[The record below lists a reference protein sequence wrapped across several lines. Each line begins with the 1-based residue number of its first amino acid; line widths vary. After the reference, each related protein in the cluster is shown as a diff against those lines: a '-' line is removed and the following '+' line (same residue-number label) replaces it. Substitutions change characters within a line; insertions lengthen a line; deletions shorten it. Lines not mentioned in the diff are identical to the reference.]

1 MPIFSAYLERM
12 LPMST
17 AIATTKQKTLEAYL
31 TEFGYTTILTV
42 LPIILA
48 EVNETSS
55 GRVYKQDIKAFVL
68 WMHEAEIDV
77 LTISRVDLQNYR
89 KYLNEQGKSNI
100 TINRMFSVVR
110 VVIAELV
117 DNGTITTNPL
127 EKKFKPLPT
136 NDETTHVALDD
147 RQAKQLL
154 DAINTS
160 TIKRKRDYAMISLML
175 RSGIRREEIQKLN
188 IGDIKM
194 KQGHHVVDI
203 KDGKGG
209 KPATVKIAPDVW
221 CYLNEYMQSL
231 QEKHPRRDGRLEAP
245 LFISLRKGDNPSLRQ
260 DKTGKLIEQRIDIKA
275 IETTVK
281 SLGNAIGVIKLTP
294 HGLRA
299 TFITLAMEHN
309 ATLEQTQYA
318 ARHKDPRT
326 TERYR
331 KRKLNLDNNAVDKL
345 SFLAREEDSR
355 GNASWDTWEKVL
367 KG

>member
-1 MPIFSAYLERM
+1 
-12 LPMST
+12 MSRDLV
-17 AIATTKQKTLEAYL
+17 TTQQKTLEQYL
-31 TEFGYTTILTV
+31 TDFGYTSILTV
-42 LPIILA
+42 LPTILA
-48 EVNETSS
+48 EVNEKSS

-68 WMHEAEIDV
+68 WLHETGID
-77 LTISRVDLQNYR
+77 LHTIKREHLQNYR
-89 KYLNEQGKSNI
+89 KYLDAQGKSNI

-117 DNGTITTNPL
+117 NNGTITTSPL
-127 EKKFKPLPT
+127 DKKFKPLQT

-147 RQAKQLL
+147 KQAKQLL
-154 DAINTS
+154 NAIDTS
-160 TIKRKRDYAMISLML
+160 TIKGKRDYAMVSLML
-175 RSGIRREEIQKLN
+175 RSGLRREEVQKLT

-194 KQGHHVVDI
+194 KQGHHVIDI

-209 KPATVKIAPDVW
+209 QPATVKIAPDVW
-221 CYLNEYMQSL
+221 CYLNEYIQAL
-231 QEKHPRRDGRLEAP
+231 QEKHPRRDARLEAP
-245 LFISLRKGDNPSLRQ
+245 LFISLRKGDHPSLRP
-260 DKTGKLIEQRIDIKA
+260 DTTGKLVEQKIDIKA

-281 SLGNAIGVIKLTP
+281 ALGNTIGVPGLTP

-345 SFLAREEDSR
+345 SFLAREEEST
-355 GNASWDTWEKVL
+355 GHSTWDTWEKAL
-367 KG
+367 KE

>member
-1 MPIFSAYLERM
+1 
-12 LPMST
+12 MST
-17 AIATTKQKTLEAYL
+17 DLLPIELNLLEPALTALGYDAIAQ
-31 TEFGYTTILTV
+31 V
-42 LPIILA
+42 LPTILA
-48 EVNETSS
+48 EVNEKSS
-55 GRVYKQDIKAFVL
+55 GRVYKQDIKAFVHWL
-68 WMHEAEIDV
+68 YKAEIDIH
-77 LTISRVDLQNYR
+77 TISRVDLQNYR

-110 VVIAELV
+110 VVIAELIN
-117 DNGTITTNPL
+117 NGTITTSPL
-127 EKKFKPLPT
+127 DKKFKPLKT

-147 RQAKQLL
+147 KQAKQIL
-154 DAINTS
+154 DAIDTAM
-160 TIKRKRDYAMISLML
+160 IKGKRDYAMVSLML
-175 RSGIRREEIQKLN
+175 RSGLRREEVQNLA

-194 KQGHHVVDI
+194 KQGHHVIDI

-221 CYLNEYMQSL
+221 CYLNEYIQDL
-231 QEKHPRRDGRLEAP
+231 QKKHPRKDARLEAP
-245 LFISLRKGDNPSLRQ
+245 LFISLRKGDNPSLRP
-260 DKTGKLIEQRIDIKA
+260 DDTGKLVEQRIDIKA

-281 SLGNAIGVIKLTP
+281 TLGNTIGIPGLTP

-299 TFITLAMEHN
+299 TFITLAMEHD

-345 SFLAREEDSR
+345 SFLAREDERPVNSD
-355 GNASWDTWEKVL
+355 WDAWEKAL
-367 KG
+367 KE